1 MTFCHSG
8 QNGPK
13 HSWELLGV
21 SNPFI
26 TCDLSIPVF
35 AYAFFP
41 GTNGEPMNSKN
52 KRPLWN

>member
-41 GTNGEPMNSKN
+41 GTSGERMNSKN
-52 KRPLWN
+52 KRPLRN